1 MIASGPTVPDPTTA
15 ADAEAILARYGIELP
30 DSVRRHLESP
40 AAETPKPGDPRL
52 ARAETRLIAAP
63 QLSLEAAA
71 KPARAE
77 GVTPVLLGDGFRCVG
92 WLQASSGPLPS
103 DQTAR
108 PNTWWTRARCA
119 GMSLAGTA
127 RTCPLASIAIA
138 STPASVRRAVPK
150 L

>member
-1 MIASGPTVPDPTTA
+1 M
-15 ADAEAILARYGIELP
+15 RKELLNANYSFKYFGKGQGVSAYSFI
-30 DSVRRHLESP
+30 DERQLLWHSLVFS
-40 AAETPKPGDPRL
+40 AAERES
-52 ARAETRLIAAP
+52 AYVI
-63 QLSLEAAA
+63 
-71 KPARAE
+71 
-77 GVTPVLLGDGFRCVG
+77 DGLMRNDVVKSDLHSTDWFRCVG

>member
-1 MIASGPTVPDPTTA
+1 MGTESGLRRRVQGLSE
-15 ADAEAILARYGIELP
+15 AEFRQRFG
-30 DSVRRHLESP
+30 
-40 AAETPKPGDPRL
+40 T
-52 ARAETRLIAAP
+52 
-63 QLSLEAAA
+63 EAAC
-71 KPARAE
+71 RAALFQLRPWPLR
-77 GVTPVLLGDGFRCVG
+77 GAQGPRRLPVQRFRCVG

-127 RTCPLASIAIA
+127 RACPLASIAIA
-138 STPASVRRAVPK
+138 SAPASVRRVVQK